1 MTNRL
6 DPASRSTGTG
16 GALTALGALAD
27 PTRRRI
33 FERLLPGPLA
43 VHEIADGMPV
53 SRPAVSQHLRVL
65 SQSGLV
71 TSRSAGTRRV
81 YAVSPEGLGALRTWM
96 DEFWARALDGF
107 RAAAEDA
114 ARSEAARE

>member
-1 MTNRL
+1 MM
-6 DPASRSTGTG
+6 DA
-16 GALTALGALAD
+16 ALRAISE
-27 PTRRRI
+27 PTRREILRLVWSE
-33 FERLLPGPLA
+33 ERAAGD
-43 VHEIADGMPV
+43 IASHFRV
-53 SRPAVSQHLRVL
+53 TRAAVSQHLRVL